1 MRNLCTRTKEAQHV
15 LIKMRRPDTKNK
27 RMKQKEYK
35 KKIMIGACT
44 FAVFAMGLPRNIRAQ
59 QTSSA
64 IVSTAVPFMLIAPDA
79 ISSGLGDAGT
89 GLPEGA
95 GAIYYNPAG
104 LAFQTGTSVSLTH
117 SQWLPQFNQSD
128 LFYDNL
134 NFKWNDEDKFGG
146 TIGASI
152 IFLNLGTFIYTTEA
166 SPTPLATFNSFEYA
180 ITLAYAT
187 KLSNDWSFGG
197 SIRYIQSTLS
207 TLHVA
212 NEASNG
218 VGESASFDL
227 SVLWKPDSTYVDAI
241 ADKLQVGAILAD
253 VGPKIKYVDALQA
266 DPLPTIIRIGASY
279 KLYSDEYNEITLVSD
294 LAKLLV
300 HEDSGAIT
308 ADPLPQSLITSWDDS
323 TLHSFMWSTG
333 VEYWYD
339 KLLALRMGY
348 YTEGSH
354 VGGRSYLTFGAG
366 LRYDSY
372 QFDFSYIDTFAQD
385 NPLANTLRFTLGI
398 VW

>member
-1 MRNLCTRTKEAQHV
+1 
-15 LIKMRRPDTKNK
+15 
-27 RMKQKEYK
+27 MKHKEYM
-35 KKIMIGACT
+35 KKIVIGGLA
-44 FAVFAMGLPRNIRAQ
+44 FAMFALSLPSTTHAQSSGL
-59 QTSSA
+59 A
-64 IVSTAVPFMLIAPDA
+64 IVSTAVPFLLIAPDA
-79 ISSGLGDAGT
+79 ISSGMGDAGT
-89 GLPEGA
+89 GMPQGA

-104 LAFQTGTSVSLTH
+104 LAFQTGCSVSLTH

-152 IFLNLGTFIYTTEA
+152 VFLNLGQFIYTTKA
-166 SPTPLATFNSFEYA
+166 SPTPITTFNSFEYA
-180 ITLAYAT
+180 IDLAYAT
-187 KLSNDWSFGG
+187 KLSDDWGFGG
-197 SIRYIQSTLS
+197 ALKYIQSTLS

-218 VGESASFDL
+218 VGESVAFDL
-227 SVLWKPDSTYVDAI
+227 SALWKPDSTYVEGI
-241 ADKLQVGAILAD
+241 ANALQVGFMLSN

-266 DPLPTIIRIGASY
+266 DPLPTEIKIGVSY
-279 KLYSDEYNEITLVSD
+279 KLYSDEYNEISIVSD
-294 LAKLLV
+294 LGKLLV
-300 HEDSGAIT
+300 HEDTGAIT
-308 ADPLPQSLITSWDDS
+308 ADPLPKSLITSWDDS
-323 TLHSFMWSTG
+323 TTHSFMSSTG

-339 KLLALRMGY
+339 QLLALRMGFY
-348 YTEGSH
+348 SEGSH
-354 VGGRSYLTFGAG
+354 VGGRQYLTFGAG

>member
-1 MRNLCTRTKEAQHV
+1 
-15 LIKMRRPDTKNK
+15 MRRPDTTHY
-27 RMKQKEYK
+27 RMKQKDYK
-35 KKIMIGACT
+35 KKIFIGA
-44 FAVFAMGLPRNIRAQ
+44 FALAAIAICLPQNAGAQ
-59 QTSSA
+59 QSTSSA

-79 ISSGLGDAGT
+79 RSSGMGDVGT
-89 GLPEGA
+89 SIPDDA
-95 GAIYYNPAG
+95 SAIYYNPAG

-152 IFLNLGTFIYTTEA
+152 IFLNLGQFIYTTEA
-166 SPTPLATFNSFEYA
+166 SPNPITTFNSFEYA
-180 ITLAYAT
+180 ITVAYAT
-187 KLSNDWSFGG
+187 KLSEDWGFGG
-197 SIRYIQSTLS
+197 SLRYIESVLS

-212 NEASNG
+212 SESSNG
-218 VGESASFDL
+218 VGESVSFDL
-227 SVLWKPDSTYVDAI
+227 SALWKPDSSYVEGI
-241 ADKLQVGAILAD
+241 ANALQIGFILAD

-266 DPLPTIIRIGASY
+266 DPLPTELRVGASY
-279 KLYSDEYNEITLVSD
+279 KLYSDEYNEITIASD
-294 LAKLLV
+294 LGKLLV

-308 ADPLPQSLITSWDDS
+308 ADPLPKSLITAFDDS
-323 TLHSFMWSTG
+323 TAHEFMWSTG

-339 KLLALRMGY
+339 QLLALRMGY

-398 VW
+398 KF

>member
-1 MRNLCTRTKEAQHV
+1 
-15 LIKMRRPDTKNK
+15 
-27 RMKQKEYK
+27 MKQKEYK